1 MARVLI
7 TGITGQDGS
16 YLAEA
21 CARRG
26 DEVFGLVRPGDTTLD
41 GYRSLGVPTT
51 VLEADLE
58 DVEGLRRA
66 VGTAQPDEVYHLA
79 GMSSVAASW
88 ADPVKAGLVSGVGA
102 VALMTEAIAANPQ
115 CRLLLASSGEI
126 FAGIPQALYDET
138 SAISPTNPY
147 GAAKAYAHLSARI
160 LRDTGAFVSVA
171 VLFNHESP
179 RRPDAFVTRKITV
192 SAARVARGLDTHI
205 RLGNLDAKRDWGW
218 APDYVDAMMRI
229 LGHDRADE
237 FVLATG
243 TPHSVR
249 DFARAALVAAG
260 VSDPDAHIATDPA
273 FERAGDA
280 PLLVGDAS
288 KARRDLGWVPTK
300 TFEEL
305 VAAMVAADI
314 EILDE
319 ALR

>member
-26 DEVFGLVRPGDTTLD
+26 DEVFGLVRPGDSTLD
-41 GYRSLGVPTT
+41 DYRALGVPTT
-51 VLEADLE
+51 FLEADLE
-58 DVEGLRRA
+58 DAAGLRRA
-66 VGTAQPDEVYHLA
+66 IDAARPDEVYHLA

-102 VALMTEAIAANPQ
+102 VALMTEAIAANPK
-115 CRLLLASSGEI
+115 CRILLASSGEV
-126 FAGIPQALYDET
+126 FAGIPQERYDEA
-138 SAISPTNPY
+138 SAIAPTNPY

-160 LRDTGAFVSVA
+160 LRDTGAFVAVA

-192 SAARVARGLDTHI
+192 SAARVARGLDSQI

-229 LGHDRADE
+229 LGHDHADE

-260 VSDPDAHIATDPA
+260 VVDPDAHIATDPA

-288 KARRDLGWVPTK
+288 RARRVLGWEPTK
-300 TFEEL
+300 AFDEL
-305 VAAMVAADI
+305 VAAMVEADLA
-314 EILDE
+314 ILDGT
-319 ALR
+319 AR